1 MKRYGVG
8 RALLGATLLVCV
20 SVASVAAVPTLDA
33 FFEGAQIR
41 SVSISPDGKS
51 LAMIVVADGKEFVAV
66 KDRGSPTPAVPVL
79 AKNDRDDFHP
89 QWCHWANNERLL
101 CSFWGRERDKYRAKV
116 FGVTRLVAVNK
127 DGSQQKQ
134 LLQNPFDVNGSGQ
147 FGDDVI
153 DWTPDDPRTV
163 LIQKP
168 NNYAPIRVLKLDVYT
183 GETKTIETGE
193 IMIGSYGT
201 DGHGNVRLGWGF
213 YQMKNYYFA
222 KLEGETKWRQLGR
235 VQTLST
241 DEGFRPIAVIPG
253 TNYAYALRDHE
264 GRGALWKIDLADK
277 EDPQLVFAS
286 SRVDVRPTYTP
297 DNRVLA
303 VLPDAG
309 SKEAYYVEP
318 SAELLGQV
326 LGRLFKDKIY
336 DIHDMSADLKTVVVS
351 AESDVMAPQFYVL
364 DMSAAQPQLQRVGS
378 RFPGLDKADLGKTEY
393 LTYPARDGTPIPA
406 FLTKPVN
413 VTGLPP
419 LVIMPHG
426 GPWARDRW
434 GFDAWVQVLVREGY
448 AVLQANYRGSAGYG
462 KKWREA
468 SYKDW
473 GGLPYTD
480 TIDGIKW
487 AIAQKHGDSSRVCV
501 VGGSFGGYM
510 ALTAAT
516 RDSPLI
522 KCAVAVAG
530 VSDLEELKSDA
541 GFFSNHL
548 VVEDMIGSD
557 PVKLKADSPRFHADG
572 ISVPVL
578 MVHGDQDFT
587 VEPDQ
592 SEFMAK
598 AMDAANKPYKL
609 VMIHDTDHYFREQ
622 AKLREMFTAIVEFLR
637 GPLGSPATTQTAA
650 N

>member
-1 MKRYGVG
+1 MKRNAV
-8 RALLGATLLVCV
+8 RHVLAAALLGGV
-20 SVASVAAVPTLDA
+20 SMAGVAAIPTLDA

-51 LAMIVVADGKEFVAV
+51 LAMIVTANGKEFVAV
-66 KDRGSPTPAVPVL
+66 KDRGSPTPATPIL
-79 AKNDRDDFHP
+79 AANDKDGFHP
-89 QWCHWANNERLL
+89 QWCRWANDERVV

-116 FGVTRLVAVNK
+116 FGVTRMVAVNK

-147 FGDDVI
+147 FLDRVI
-153 DWTPDDPRTV
+153 DWTPEDPRTV
-163 LIQKP
+163 LIEKFNP
-168 NNYAPIRVLKLDVYT
+168 YAPMRVLQLDIYT
-183 GETKTIETGE
+183 GEARTVEGGQIS
-193 IMIGSYGT
+193 IGSFGT
-201 DGHGNVRLGWGF
+201 DGHGHVRLGWGF
-213 YQMKNYYFA
+213 YDMKNYYFA
-222 KLEGETKWRQLGR
+222 KLEGETKWRELAR
-235 VQTLST
+235 VKTLST
-241 DEGFRPIAVIPG
+241 DEGFLPIAVIPG

-264 GRGALWKIDLADK
+264 GRGALWKIDLTDK

-286 SRVDVRPTYTP
+286 SRVDVRPTFTP

-303 VLPDAG
+303 VLPDTG
-309 SKEAYYVEP
+309 SKDAFYVEP

-336 DIHDMSADLKTVVVS
+336 DIEDMSADLKTVVVS

-364 DMSAAQPQLQRVGS
+364 DLGAAQPQLQRVGV
-378 RFPGLDKADLGKTEY
+378 RFPGLEKADLAKTEY

-406 FLTKPVN
+406 FLTKPLN
-413 VTGLPP
+413 ATGLPP
-419 LVIMPHG
+419 LVVMPHG

-434 GFDAWVQVLVREGY
+434 GFDAWVQVLAREGY

-473 GGLPYTD
+473 GGLPYSD
-480 TIDGIKW
+480 TVDGIKW
-487 AIAQKHGDSSRVCV
+487 AIAQKHGDPARVCV

-510 ALTAAT
+510 ALTVAT

-541 GFFSNHL
+541 GFFANHL

-557 PVKLKADSPRFHADG
+557 SEKLKRDSPRFHADG
-572 ISVPVL
+572 IAVPVL
-578 MVHGDQDFT
+578 MVHGDEDFT

-592 SEFMAK
+592 SQFMAR
-598 AMDAANKPYKL
+598 AMDAARKPYKL

-622 AKLREMFTAIVEFLR
+622 PKLREMFTAVTDFLR
-637 GPLGSPATTQTAA
+637 GPLGGAPAVQTAA

>member
-1 MKRYGVG
+1 MKRHGI
-8 RALLGATLLVCV
+8 RSALLGAALLAG
-20 SVASVAAVPTLDA
+20 ASTRGLAAVPTLDA

-51 LAMIVVADGKEFVAV
+51 LAMIVTANGKNFIAV
-66 KDRGSPTPAVPVL
+66 KDRTSATPATPVL
-79 AKNDRDDFHP
+79 APNDKDGFEP
-89 QWCHWANNERLL
+89 SWCRWGNNERIV
-101 CSFWGRERDKYRAKV
+101 CSFRGRERDKYRAKV
-116 FGVTRLVAVNK
+116 FPVTRLVAVNK
-127 DGSQQKQ
+127 DGSQMKQ
-134 LLQNPFDVNGSGQ
+134 LLQNPFAPSGQ
-147 FGDDVI
+147 LNDRII
-153 DWTPDDPRTV
+153 DWTPEDPRTV
-163 LIQKP
+163 LIEKYTP
-168 NNYAPIRVLKLDVYT
+168 GAGLRVLKLDIYN
-183 GETKTIETGE
+183 GDASLYETGQ
-193 IMIGSYGT
+193 IMIGSFGT
-201 DGHGNVRLGWGF
+201 DGHGNVRLGWGN
-213 YQMKNYYFA
+213 YQLKNYFFA
-222 KLEGETKWRQLGR
+222 KLEGETKWRELAR
-235 VQTLST
+235 VTTLSS
-241 DEGFRPIAVIPG
+241 DEGYEPIAVIPG
-253 TNYAYALRDHE
+253 TNYAYALRDHD
-264 GRGALWKIDLADK
+264 GRQALWKIDLTDK

-286 SRVDVRPTYTP
+286 SRVDVHPTYTP

-303 VLPDAG
+303 VLPDSG
-309 SKEAYYVEP
+309 SKDAYYVEP

-336 DIHDMSADLKTVVVS
+336 DIADMSADYKTVVVE
-351 AESDVMAPQFYVL
+351 AQSDVMAPQFYVL
-364 DMSAAQPQLQRVGS
+364 DMSSAQPQLQRVGS
-378 RFPGLDKADLGKTEY
+378 RFPGLDKTDLGRTEY

-434 GFDAWVQVLVREGY
+434 GFDAWVQVLAREGY

-473 GGLPYTD
+473 GGLPYSD

-487 AIAQKHGDSSRVCV
+487 AIAQKHADPSRVCV
-501 VGGSFGGYM
+501 VGGSFGGYL
-510 ALTAAT
+510 ALAVAT
-516 RDSPLI
+516 RDSALI
-522 KCAVAVAG
+522 KCAVSVAG
-530 VSDLEELKSDA
+530 VSDLAELKSDS
-541 GFFSNHL
+541 GFFANHL

-572 ISVPVL
+572 INVPLL
-578 MVHGDQDFT
+578 MVHGDQDYT

-598 AMDAANKPYKL
+598 AMDLAKKPYKL
-609 VMIHDTDHYFREQ
+609 VMIHDTDHYFQEQ
-622 AKLREMFTAIVEFLR
+622 PKLREMFTAITEFLR
-637 GPLGSPATTQTAA
+637 EPLAAA

>member
-1 MKRYGVG
+1 
-8 RALLGATLLVCV
+8 
-20 SVASVAAVPTLDA
+20 
-33 FFEGAQIR
+33 
-41 SVSISPDGKS
+41 
-51 LAMIVVADGKEFVAV
+51 MIVVADGKEFVAV
-66 KDRGSPTPAVPVL
+66 KDRTSATPAVPVL
-79 AKNDRDDFHP
+79 AKNDKDGFHP
-89 QWCHWANNERLL
+89 QWCHWGNNERIL

-116 FGVTRLVAVNK
+116 YAVTRLVAVNK

-134 LLQNPFDVNGSGQ
+134 MLQDPIDVNRNGTSQ
-147 FGDDVI
+147 FADDVI
-153 DWTPDDPRTV
+153 DWTPEDPRTV
-163 LIQKP
+163 LIQKY
-168 NNYAPIRVLKLDVYT
+168 NRYAPMRVLKLDIYT
-183 GETKTIETGE
+183 GDVKTIEAGE

-201 DGHGNVRLGWGF
+201 DGHGNVRLGWGY

-222 KLEGETKWRQLGR
+222 KLEGETKWRQLAR

-241 DEGFRPIAVIPG
+241 DQDFRPIALIPG

-286 SRVDVRPTYTP
+286 SRVDVRPIFTP

-309 SKEAYYVEP
+309 SREAYYVEP

-326 LGRLFKDKIY
+326 LGRLFKDKNY
-336 DIHDMSADLKTVVVS
+336 DIYDMSADLKTVVVS
-351 AESDVMAPQFYVL
+351 AESDVMSPQYFVL
-364 DMSAAQPQLQRVGS
+364 DMAGAQPQLQRVGS
-378 RFPGLDKADLGKTEY
+378 RFPSLDKTELAKMES

-413 VTGLPP
+413 AVGLPP

-434 GFDAWVQVLVREGY
+434 GFDAWVQVLAREGY
-448 AVLQANYRGSAGYG
+448 AVLQANYRGSDGYG

-468 SYKDW
+468 SYKNW

-487 AIAQKHGDSSRVCV
+487 AIAQKIGDPSRICV

-510 ALTAAT
+510 ALATAT

-541 GFFSNHL
+541 GFFTNHL
-548 VVEDMIGSD
+548 IVEDMIGSD
-557 PVKLKADSPRFHADG
+557 SVKLEADSPRFHAEG
-572 ISVPVL
+572 ISVPLL
-578 MVHGDQDFT
+578 MVHGAEDFT

-592 SEFMAK
+592 SEFMAR
-598 AMDAANKPYKL
+598 AMDVAKKPYKL
-609 VMIHDTDHYFREQ
+609 VMIEGTDHYFREQ
-622 AKLREMFTAIVEFLR
+622 NKLREMFTAITDFLR
-637 GPLGSPATTQTAA
+637 PQLAATPAAQTAA
-650 N
+650 K